1 MRVWRLCRARHAATA
16 FDGEGARLFGGRWN
30 EKGVAVVYT
39 SATLSLAALEVLVH
53 HRVPIPPQ
61 EFVAIAADLPDDSPP
76 ETVDVSKLPSDWQA
90 DPPPRAL
97 PRLGSE
103 WARSLRSLVL
113 IVPSA
118 LVPQEFNYLINPR
131 HPAAARLSL
140 HPPRAFPFDPRFWT
154 S

>member
-1 MRVWRLCRARHAATA
+1 
-16 FDGEGARLFGGRWN
+16 
-30 EKGVAVVYT
+30 
-39 SATLSLAALEVLVH
+39 LVH
-53 HRVPIPPQ
+53 HRVPIPPR

-76 ETVDVSKLPSDWQA
+76 ETVDVSQLPSDWQA

-103 WARSLRSLVL
+103 WARSLGSLVL

-154 S
+154 G